1 MSKKKNKMSKFGR
14 TEIDESLKSMGD
26 IAKLTLLRLRAA
38 FYVRGGYGDIKGT
51 LSSND
56 TNMGGRM
63 GNIEYFIH
71 HKTNWY
77 LVAMYSDI
85 AGASY
90 YNYEPEYFL
99 TSNSKD
105 RFGLNALLESIEN
118 KTLNIDV
125 LVVDSISQLSRDID
139 SLREVCNKLINN
151 QIIIFCLDTRDMIAM
166 NDLVNQKLSEGSFD
180 KGKFEN
186 EHI

>member
-1 MSKKKNKMSKFGR
+1 M
-14 TEIDESLKSMGD
+14 
-26 IAKLTLLRLRAA
+26 
-38 FYVRGGYGDIKGT
+38 
-51 LSSND
+51 
-56 TNMGGRM
+56 
-63 GNIEYFIH
+63 
-71 HKTNWY
+71 
-77 LVAMYSDI
+77 
-85 AGASY
+85 
-90 YNYEPEYFL
+90 
-99 TSNSKD
+99 
-105 RFGLNALLESIEN
+105 NALLESIEN

-186 EHI
+186 ERI